1 MKPAIQR
8 IIGALALATLVPAL
22 AGCPAPNPVALPD
35 FSTPAGD
42 LAGADL
48 SSVCNYPK
56 GPYGTATN
64 SVIANLGFQI
74 KRNAMGAA
82 TAINLGDLHCNS
94 DIKVLAILVS
104 AEWCLPC
111 QAEQP
116 ELVQLY
122 SDYAAAN
129 KGVAFVE
136 FIVQNNDHSAGDAAT
151 LDRWATKFKVN
162 FDMGID
168 ANSALA
174 PFYDPNNFPSEM
186 VIQTS
191 DMTIQATRKGYMKDW
206 LKMQI
211 DGLLP

>member
-8 IIGALALATLVPAL
+8 FLGALALAALGPAL
-22 AGCPAPNPVALPD
+22 AACPAPNPVALPD

-42 LAGADL
+42 LAGADF
-48 SSVCNYPK
+48 STVCTYPK

-82 TAINLGDLHCNS
+82 AAINLGDIHCNS

-116 ELVQLY
+116 ELVQAY
-122 SDYAAAN
+122 TDYTSAK

-151 LDRWATKFKVN
+151 LDRWASHFKIN
-162 FDMGID
+162 FDMGVD

-174 PFYDPNNFPSEM
+174 PYYDANNFPSEM

-191 DMTIQATRKGYMKDW
+191 DMTIQAARKGYEKGW
-206 LKMQI
+206 LKTQI